1 MELIIL
7 SSLVFAILNVILFWS
22 KNLAINFTIFC
33 ILFAFSIV
41 LILKKK
47 DKIKNKKAYILLIPI
62 IILSLTY
69 SIFNNEN
76 LNMLNV
82 IIVPVL
88 DLIMAITL
96 VGDKLNYKTTRKQVI
111 YSILETIS
119 NIGSSFNEVK
129 EFVKTK
135 TNKNHISNKENRSS
149 ILKAILITLFV
160 VFIIIGLLS
169 SADANFNRIFT
180 TIFEKIIDFI
190 TKANLWTIIA
200 KLIVCV
206 FGFAVL
212 FSFYSYI
219 AKTLEANQFETT
231 NSNKSKDTLTIKM
244 ILLALNLVYLL
255 FVFVQIDTVL
265 KFTGENINV
274 SEYAR
279 EGFFQLMLV
288 SLINIAT
295 VLIAKNKWKDESKN
309 TYIKIN
315 SVIMLIFTVILI
327 VLSFLRMNEY
337 VKIFGLTF
345 LRISV
350 YFALLAETIVMVPTA
365 IYTLNGKPNLNVIY
379 FATFISLYVI
389 FNIIN
394 VNSIIGRVN
403 VAKLQETGKIDLYY
417 IEYLGEDETDYLL
430 QCLDSEFLTSN
441 QKHDI
446 ATTLNGFEER
456 YKNNFDIR
464 EFNLSRLL
472 AYNKLKNSN
481 YKEFILTNKTL
492 EEYQTEQRET
502 TLENPYTSDSP
513 VVDDNTLIAE
523 TFNFELGNN
532 YTQEECN
539 KIAKDYIQEIAKTS
553 KVDWVKEYYQKFT
566 VIYESKPVIG
576 VYPNNYWELIRDGIN
591 APDRNMKVETWT
603 EGAYEVT
610 LVRYDDDTQL
620 ERALVY
626 VNPKT
631 GKVSAGFEMGD

>member
-22 KNLAINFTIFC
+22 KSLAINFTIFS
-33 ILFAFSIV
+33 ILFALSII
-41 LILKKK
+41 LILKQNT
-47 DKIKNKKAYILLIPI
+47 KIKNKKSYILLIPI

-69 SIFNNEN
+69 GIYNNYN
-76 LNMLNV
+76 LNMLNA
-82 IIVPVL
+82 IIIPVL

-96 VGDKLNYKTTRKQVI
+96 VGDKLNYKTTSKQI
-111 YSILETIS
+111 FYCILEVFS
-119 NIGSSFNEVK
+119 NIGNSFS
-129 EFVKTK
+129 EFGKFIDLKGKRKGSPDRDKINT
-135 TNKNHISNKENRSS
+135 
-149 ILKAILITLFV
+149 ILKATIITLFV
-160 VFIIIGLLS
+160 ALVIIGLLS
-169 SADANFNRIFT
+169 SADDNFNRIF
-180 TIFEKIIDFI
+180 ISIYEKLSKFIIEAD
-190 TKANLWTIIA
+190 LWTIIA
-200 KLIVCV
+200 KLVVVI
-206 FGFAVL
+206 FGFAILV
-212 FSFYSYI
+212 SFYLYLI
-219 AKTLEANQFETT
+219 KKLEENQFESA
-231 NSNKSKDTLTIKM
+231 NEAKKEESLTVKM
-244 ILLALNLVYLL
+244 ILLALNLIYLL
-255 FVFVQIDTVL
+255 FVFVQINTVL
-265 KFTGENINV
+265 KYTGENV
-274 SEYAR
+274 SVSGYAR

-288 SLINIAT
+288 SVINIIT
-295 VLIAKNKWKDESKN
+295 VLIAKSKWQENSKN

-315 SVIMLIFTVILI
+315 SIIMIVFTIILI
-327 VLSFLRMNEY
+327 ALSFLRMNEY
-337 VKIFGLTF
+337 VKVFGLTF

-350 YFALLAETIVMVPTA
+350 YFILLAEFIIMIPTL
-365 IYTLNGKPNLNVIY
+365 IYTLKGELNLNIVY
-379 FATFISLYVI
+379 FVVFLILYVV

-394 VNSIIGRVN
+394 VNGIIGKTN
-403 VAKLQETGKIDLYY
+403 IAKLEQTGKIDLYY
-417 IEYLGEDETDYLL
+417 LERLGVDETKYLL
-430 QCLDSEFLTSN
+430 KCLESDKITVN

-446 ATTLNGFEER
+446 STILKGFEEK
-456 YKNNFDIR
+456 YNNLDIR
-464 EFNLSRLL
+464 EFSLSDLSS
-472 AYNKLKNSN
+472 YNNLKNSN
-481 YKEFILTNKTL
+481 YKDYIIQNKTL
-492 EEYQTEQRET
+492 EEQQTEQRET